1 MKKSKETVLIVE
13 GMNCTNCALG
23 IKKQLEKSGLE
34 KVDVNFTT
42 GEVHFSYDEKE
53 QVQSA
58 INKINGMGYHVASG
72 LSQKENRIRKVLSSI
87 EVKFY
92 FSLAF
97 TVPLLSAMF
106 LPFEFLHHPIFQL
119 FLCIPVYTVGM
130 WHFGK
135 SAYYSLRSGVPNM
148 DVLITLGSSA
158 AFFYSLAGTILGL
171 GHDYQFYET
180 TASIITLIFFGNM
193 LEHLSVKK
201 TTSAVDE
208 LVKMQVL
215 KAKVITYKNNSEQI
229 TETEV
234 SKIRTGD
241 VLLVNTGDKIAADGE
256 IIWGD
261 GIIDESVVSGESIPV
276 SKIIGNTVVG
286 GTVLTSGNIKVR
298 ATAIGEQSVLGQIIE
313 LVKNAQRDKPQLQ
326 TLADKISAV
335 FVPTVIGLSLLTF
348 VINFFVVDIDFK
360 YALLRSIAVLVIACP
375 CALGLAIPTAVVVGI
390 GRVAKQGILIKGA
403 STMQKLSSIKNIA
416 FDKTGTL
423 TTGKFMIKDIKTYG
437 ISQREA
443 RSLLF
448 SIERYSTH
456 PIAVSIVNE
465 LKDEEVIEL
474 SAIEEQ
480 KGIGIRAKDN
490 QGNRYSAG
498 SFRIA
503 EKLTDESF
511 HEVYLLKNDV
521 LIATLDIQDEIRP
534 QAKEAM
540 AFLKSKQISTVLLS
554 GDKQQKCDEL
564 AQKLG
569 IEKIFAEKLPAE
581 KLAIIEQLDKAGGV
595 AMVGDGI
602 NDAPALS
609 KATVGIS
616 LSNATQIAIQS
627 AQIILMN
634 GKLNLLSQA
643 YLISKNTMT
652 VIKQNLF
659 WAFFY
664 NVIALPIAAVGLLD
678 PMIAAA
684 SMALSDVVV
693 VMNSLRLRTKK
704 LR

>member
-503 EKLTDESF
+503 EKLTDESY

>member
-503 EKLTDESF
+503 EKLTDESY

-534 QAKEAM
+534 EAKEAM
-540 AFLKSKQISTVLLS
+540 AFLQTKQLSTVLLS

-569 IEKIFAEKLPAE
+569 IEKVFAEKLPAE

-609 KATVGIS
+609 KASVGIS

-627 AQIILMN
+627 AQIILIN

>member
-1 MKKSKETVLIVE
+1 MKKSKETVLIIE
-13 GMNCTNCALG
+13 GMHCTNCALG

-34 KVDVNFTT
+34 KVDVNFTN

-53 QVQSA
+53 QVHDA
-58 INKINGMGYHVASG
+58 INTINAMGYHVATG
-72 LSQKENRIRKVLSSI
+72 LSEKENKTKKRLSSI

-92 FSLAF
+92 FSLVF

-119 FLCIPVYTVGM
+119 FLCLPVYTVGM

-135 SAYYSLRSGVPNM
+135 SAFYSLRSGVPNM

-171 GHDYQFYET
+171 GHNYQFYET
-180 TASIITLIFFGNM
+180 PASIISLIFLGNM

-208 LVKMQVL
+208 LVKMQQV
-215 KAKVITYKNNSEQI
+215 KAKVITLMGSNEKI
-229 TETEV
+229 IETEA
-234 SKIRTGD
+234 SKIKTGD
-241 VLLVNTGDKIAADGE
+241 VFLLNTGDKIAADGV
-256 IIWGD
+256 IIWGN
-261 GIIDESVVSGESIPV
+261 GIIDESVITGESQPV
-276 SKIIGNTVVG
+276 IKNTGDTVVG
-286 GTVLTSGNIKVR
+286 STLLVSGNLKVK
-298 ATAIGEQSVLGQIIE
+298 ATAIGENSVLGQIID
-313 LVKNAQRDKPQLQ
+313 LVKKAQQDKPQLQ
-326 TLADKISAV
+326 TLADKISAW
-335 FVPTVIGLSLLTF
+335 FVPVVVMISILTF
-348 VINFFVVDIDFK
+348 ILNFFVFDVSMKFS
-360 YALLRSIAVLVIACP
+360 LLRSIAVLVIACP

-390 GRVAKQGILIKGA
+390 GRVAKLGILIKGA
-403 STMQKLSSIKNIA
+403 STMQKFSSMKNIA

-423 TTGKFMIKDIKTYG
+423 TTGAFVIREMKTFG
-437 ISQREA
+437 INQEEA
-443 RSLLF
+443 RALLF
-448 SIERYSTH
+448 SLERFSSH
-456 PIAVSIVNE
+456 PIAVSLTQELQNEKIVN
-465 LKDEEVIEL
+465 LTDIK
-474 SAIEEQ
+474 EQ
-480 KGIGIRAKDN
+480 EGTGIGAKDL
-490 QGNRYSAG
+490 QGNTYFAG
-498 SFRIA
+498 SYNA
-503 EKLTDESF
+503 AAGLTNENF
-511 HEVYLLKNDV
+511 HDIYLIKNNLV
-521 LIATLDIQDEIRP
+521 VATVDIQDEARP
-534 QAKEAM
+534 DAKETLSFFRDKGFNT
-540 AFLKSKQISTVLLS
+540 FLIS
-554 GDKQQKCDEL
+554 GDSHQKCSDL
-564 AQKLG
+564 AGKIG
-569 IEKIFAEKLPAE
+569 IDKFFAEKMPAE
-581 KLAIIEQLDKAGGV
+581 KLAVIETLDRTGGV

-684 SMALSDVVV
+684 SMAFSDIVVV
-693 VMNSLRLRTKK
+693 LNSLRLRTKK
-704 LR
+704 IQ

>member
-1 MKKSKETVLIVE
+1 MKKSKETVLIIE
-13 GMNCTNCALG
+13 GMHCTNCALG

-34 KVDVNFTT
+34 KVDVNFTN

-53 QVQSA
+53 QVHDA
-58 INKINGMGYHVASG
+58 INTINAMGYHVATG
-72 LSQKENRIRKVLSSI
+72 LSEKENKTKKRLSSI

-92 FSLAF
+92 FSLVF

-119 FLCIPVYTVGM
+119 FLCLPVYTVGM

-135 SAYYSLRSGVPNM
+135 SAFYSLRSGVPNM

-171 GHDYQFYET
+171 GHNYQFYET
-180 TASIITLIFFGNM
+180 PASIISLIFLGNM

-208 LVKMQVL
+208 LVKMQQV
-215 KAKVITYKNNSEQI
+215 KAKVITLMGSNEKI
-229 TETEV
+229 IETEA
-234 SKIRTGD
+234 SKIKTGD
-241 VLLVNTGDKIAADGE
+241 VFLLNTGDKIAADGV
-256 IIWGD
+256 IIWGN
-261 GIIDESVVSGESIPV
+261 GIIDESVITGESQPV
-276 SKIIGNTVVG
+276 IKNIGDTVVG
-286 GTVLTSGNIKVR
+286 STLLVSGNLKVK
-298 ATAIGEQSVLGQIIE
+298 ATAIGENSVLGQIID
-313 LVKNAQRDKPQLQ
+313 LVKKAQQDKPQLQ
-326 TLADKISAV
+326 TLADKISAW
-335 FVPTVIGLSLLTF
+335 FVPVVVMISILTF
-348 VINFFVVDIDFK
+348 ILNFFVFDVSMKFS
-360 YALLRSIAVLVIACP
+360 LLRSIAVLVIACP

-390 GRVAKQGILIKGA
+390 GRVAKLGILIKGA
-403 STMQKLSSIKNIA
+403 STMQKFSSMKNIA

-423 TTGKFMIKDIKTYG
+423 TTGAFVIREMKTFG
-437 ISQREA
+437 INQEEA
-443 RSLLF
+443 RALLF
-448 SIERYSTH
+448 SLERFSSH
-456 PIAVSIVNE
+456 PIAVSLTQELQNEKIVN
-465 LKDEEVIEL
+465 LTDIK
-474 SAIEEQ
+474 EQ
-480 KGIGIRAKDN
+480 EGTGIGAKDL
-490 QGNRYSAG
+490 QGNTYFAG
-498 SFRIA
+498 SYNA
-503 EKLTDESF
+503 AAGLTNENF
-511 HEVYLLKNDV
+511 HDIYLIKNNLV
-521 LIATLDIQDEIRP
+521 VATVDIQDEARP
-534 QAKEAM
+534 DAKETLSFFRDKGFNT
-540 AFLKSKQISTVLLS
+540 FLIS
-554 GDKQQKCDEL
+554 GDSHQKCSDL
-564 AQKLG
+564 AGKIG
-569 IEKIFAEKLPAE
+569 IDKFFAEKMPAE
-581 KLAIIEQLDKAGGV
+581 KLAVIETLDRTGGV

-684 SMALSDVVV
+684 SMAFSDIVVV
-693 VMNSLRLRTKK
+693 LNSLRLRTKK
-704 LR
+704 IQ

>member
-13 GMNCTNCALG
+13 GMHCTNCALG

-42 GEVHFSYDEKE
+42 GEVHFSYDEKG
-53 QVQSA
+53 QVQAA
-58 INKINGMGYHVASG
+58 INKINGMGYHVAGG
-72 LSQKENRIRKVLSSI
+72 LSEKENKTTKILSSI

-92 FSLAF
+92 FSLVF
-97 TVPLLSAMF
+97 TVPLLAAMF
-106 LPFEFLHHPIFQL
+106 LPFDFLHQPLFQL
-119 FLCIPVYTVGM
+119 LLCLPVYIVGI

-135 SAYYSLRSGVPNM
+135 SAFYSLRSGVPNM
-148 DVLITLGSSA
+148 DVLISLGSSA
-158 AFFYSLAGTILGL
+158 AFFYSLAGTILNL

-180 TASIITLIFFGNM
+180 TASIITLIFLGNM

-208 LVKMQVL
+208 LVKMQQV
-215 KAKVITYKNNSEQI
+215 KAKVITYAGRNEKI
-229 TETEV
+229 IETEAA
-234 SKIRTGD
+234 KIKNGD
-241 VLLVNTGDKIAADGE
+241 VFLVNTGDKIAADGE
-256 IIWGD
+256 IIWGN
-261 GIIDESVVSGESIPV
+261 GIIDESVITGESQPV
-276 SKIIGNTVVG
+276 IKNTGDAVVG
-286 GTVLTSGNIKVR
+286 STLLKSGNLKVK
-298 ATAIGEQSVLGQIIE
+298 ATATGENSVLGQIID
-313 LVKNAQRDKPQLQ
+313 LVKKAQQDKPRLQ
-326 TLADKISAV
+326 TLADKISAW
-335 FVPTVIGLSLLTF
+335 FVPAVVIISILTFILNFLVFDIGLKFS
-348 VINFFVVDIDFK
+348 
-360 YALLRSIAVLVIACP
+360 LLRSIAVLVIACP

-390 GRVAKQGILIKGA
+390 GRVAKLGILIKGA
-403 STMQKLSSIKNIA
+403 STMQKFSSLKNIA

-423 TTGKFMIKDIKTYG
+423 TTGAFAIREIKPFG
-437 ISQREA
+437 ISHDEA

-448 SIERYSTH
+448 SLERFSSH
-456 PIAVSIVNE
+456 PIAVSLARELQNE
-465 LKDEEVIEL
+465 KIIDLTDIK
-474 SAIEEQ
+474 EQ
-480 KGIGIRAKDN
+480 EGTGIGAKDFH
-490 QGNRYSAG
+490 GNTYFAG
-498 SFRIA
+498 SYNA
-503 EKLTDESF
+503 AAGLTEENSHDI
-511 HEVYLLKNDV
+511 YLIKNNLV
-521 LIATLDIQDEIRP
+521 VATVDIQDEARSD
-534 QAKEAM
+534 AKETLTFFRNNGFKT
-540 AFLKSKQISTVLLS
+540 FLIS
-554 GDKQQKCDEL
+554 GDSHQKCSEL
-564 AQKLG
+564 ADKIG
-569 IEKIFAEKLPAE
+569 IDSFFAEKMPAE
-581 KLAIIEQLDKAGGV
+581 KLVAIETIDKAGGV

-627 AQIILMN
+627 AQIVLMN

-684 SMALSDVVV
+684 SMAFSDVVV
-693 VMNSLRLRTKK
+693 VLNSLRLRTKK